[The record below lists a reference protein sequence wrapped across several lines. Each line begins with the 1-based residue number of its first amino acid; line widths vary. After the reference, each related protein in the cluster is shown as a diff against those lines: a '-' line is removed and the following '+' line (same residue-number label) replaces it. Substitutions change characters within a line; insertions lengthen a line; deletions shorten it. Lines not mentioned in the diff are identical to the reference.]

1 MTHPYVCVFTEGEA
15 FRFSRV
21 GGGEGAVPELPPPV
35 PPLAGRAA
43 LSWKEL
49 QGPERLR
56 GYLLLVFI
64 ASTCRDG
71 KLCHCIHGGGVRAH
85 VAALRLEQWRKESVR
100 WSETLVG
107 ACDEERD
114 PVVGTGWLRRHFLGR
129 PW

>member
-15 FRFSRV
+15 FRFSKV

-49 QGPERLR
+49 QSPERLR
-56 GYLLLVFI
+56 VKGQRTGDLADWSLEAESQYE
-64 ASTCRDG
+64 
-71 KLCHCIHGGGVRAH
+71 VRRSDA
-85 VAALRLEQWRKESVR
+85 
-100 WSETLVG
+100 LVG
-107 ACDEERD
+107 TCDEERD
-114 PVVGTGWLRRHFLGR
+114 PVVGTGWLRRHILGR